1 MFPDRE
7 AFPDSNGR
15 IPLETSGADIQGLT
29 STEKV
34 QAALCDW
41 VEPGS
46 GSVVF
51 PNSIS
56 ADEEVPGLLSG
67 LLPV

>member
-1 MFPDRE
+1 LDG
-7 AFPDSNGR
+7 NGR
-15 IPLETSGADIQGLT
+15 IPLETSGADILGLT
-29 STEKV
+29 STEKI

-41 VEPGS
+41 VQPDS

-51 PNSIS
+51 PNASD
-56 ADEEVPGLLSG
+56 ADEELPGLLSG